1 MVDMSMMMDNWYL
14 FLILPIAFIHGWW
27 TGRSRGVEIGAN
39 GMYDVLVMGG
49 KEIPGK
55 KGVVMVELEVDKEDV
70 LLSKNRRRF

>member
-1 MVDMSMMMDNWYL
+1 
-14 FLILPIAFIHGWW
+14 
-27 TGRSRGVEIGAN
+27 
-39 GMYDVLVMGG
+39 MYDVLVMGG

>member
-1 MVDMSMMMDNWYL
+1 
-14 FLILPIAFIHGWW
+14 
-27 TGRSRGVEIGAN
+27 
-39 GMYDVLVMGG
+39 MGG